1 MARRTFLT
9 GRETELKIGVSQF
22 SEDKT
27 SLEVIGRVGLGTT
40 NASCELDVIGN
51 AQFHNEVR
59 DYLNVMGPNRS
70 VLTSTGSS
78 VVWDSAFDPNA
89 LLGITVQEEG
99 ITVGAAGS
107 IQTINFVGSNV
118 TAEGFLGIATVT
130 VDPFEPTGDN
140 YQVQFNQD
148 GLFGGAEKLIYNDD
162 LIRVS
167 VGQTNTGSYTFN
179 VEGNAGFSSD
189 IYTERVFVTDRT
201 PVFPNELAS
210 KEYVDLFATAAITI
224 QQAVACATSESLVT
238 SLYYDGPVA
247 GIGNSQLGIGASIV
261 STVNEIL
268 VIDTYNVAVGD
279 RVLVKHQDHP
289 AHNGYYVAIS
299 TGSASEPWILE
310 RAADFD
316 EPTEIV
322 KGAFS
327 FVVNGAINGA
337 NGFVLINIEPEF
349 DYVGTGYVGL
359 SSLHFTQFSGA
370 GSIDAGDGLY
380 SVGNQ
385 LNVGTANT
393 SRIVVNADDI
403 DLAPVNVSG
412 VTTTDRYDHF
422 VSKVSVDGFG
432 RVAGVTSA
440 RYQLASTQLEGIVR
454 LSPDVFEVNS
464 GITTLANIVH
474 VNNINAS
481 GIITADMFNGNI
493 ENIGGNGN
501 IDINYINAGIITAQ
515 FYYGDGSNL
524 TNILTGVGL
533 ATETEY
539 IGSGATALEFRG
551 TAITSVQLNE
561 ISGIG
566 TITIDGGRDMDSVG
580 AANQVL
586 YKNAD
591 NLVTGSVNLTFDG
604 TNLVC
609 GGTVTAN
616 SDESLKTNV
625 THIENALGKVV
636 DLRGVEFDYKE
647 NGNHSIGLI
656 AQEVEKVLPDLV
668 HESEDGIKSVAYQ
681 NIVAVLIEAVKEQQ
695 IQIELLKYEI
705 NSLKSRTSL

>member
-1 MARRTFLT
+1 MSRRTFLT
-9 GRETELKIGVSQF
+9 GRETELKVGVSQF

-27 SLEVIGRVGLGTT
+27 SLEVTGRVGIGTT
-40 NASCELDVIGN
+40 NASCNLDVIGD

-78 VVWDSAFDPNA
+78 VFWDSAFDPNA

-99 ITVGAAGS
+99 FTVGAAGS
-107 IQTINFVGSNV
+107 IQTLNFVGSNV
-118 TAEGFLGIATVT
+118 TAEGFVGIATIT
-130 VDPFEPTGDN
+130 VDPFEPSGDN
-140 YQVQFNQD
+140 YQIQYNQD
-148 GLFGGAEKLIYNDD
+148 GFFAGADKLIYNDD
-162 LIRVS
+162 LERIT
-167 VGQTNTGSYTFN
+167 VGRTDTGSYTFN

-189 IYTERVFVTDRT
+189 LYTERVFVADRT

-238 SLYYDGPVA
+238 SLYYDGPNTGV
-247 GIGNSQLGIGASIV
+247 GNSELGIGASII
-261 STVNEIL
+261 STINEIL
-268 VIDTYNVAVGD
+268 VIDDYDVLEGD

-299 TGSASEPWILE
+299 TGSATEPWILE

-316 EPTEIV
+316 EPTEII

-327 FVVNGAINGA
+327 FVTNGTINGA
-337 NGFVLINIEPEF
+337 NGFVLINIEPAF

-380 SVGNQ
+380 SIGNR
-385 LNVGTANT
+385 LNVGTASST
-393 SRIVVNADDI
+393 RIIINEDDI
-403 DLAPVNVSG
+403 DLAPVTVSG
-412 VTTTDRYDHF
+412 ITTTDRYDYF
-422 VSKVSVDGFG
+422 VSKVSADGFG
-432 RVAGVTSA
+432 RLAGFTSA
-440 RYQLASTQLEGIVR
+440 RYQLASTLQEGIVR
-454 LSPDVFEVNS
+454 LSPDVFDVNS
-464 GITTLANIVH
+464 GITTLAEIVH
-474 VNNINAS
+474 ANNINAS
-481 GIITADMFNGNI
+481 GIITAMMFNGNI
-493 ENIGGNGN
+493 ENTGGTGN

-524 TNILTGVGL
+524 ENILTGVGL
-533 ATETEY
+533 ATATQY
-539 IGSGATALEFRG
+539 VGGGATVLEFRG
-551 TAITSVQLNE
+551 AAVTSVQVNA
-561 ISGIG
+561 ITGIG
-566 TITIDGGRDMDSVG
+566 TITIEGGRDIDDVA

-586 YKNAD
+586 YKNAS

-616 SDESLKTNV
+616 SDESLKTNI
-625 THIENALGKVV
+625 THIDNALGKVI

-647 NGNHSIGLI
+647 TGDHSIGLI
-656 AQEVEKVLPDLV
+656 AQEVEEVLPDLV
-668 HESEDGIKSVAYQ
+668 YESEDGIKSVAYQ

-695 IQIELLKYEI
+695 LQIELLKYEI
-705 NSLKSRTSL
+705 NALKGIS